1 MGYMKQLSFLKYLP
15 VVFIVAL
22 VVTYFIQPYER
33 SLDDIYLSMA
43 IFLFATLSGFFIS
56 SQYKRY
62 ARIVSYVSDFDGTMS
77 YLYRSS
83 SVFGP
88 EAQSRLAD
96 IMRAH
101 YQSIIEYQDWDHYFN
116 HKSNTLTDINA
127 LVDSITTNP
136 DGINAGQ
143 SAFASRAYFGL
154 ADMQKIRKNL
164 ITLYHAR
171 IPRLQWWLIDML
183 ALMLVVS
190 VMILPSEQFW
200 LVFAIKSAFA
210 TVVVAVL
217 ILIRKVNDLTL
228 FEAMAG
234 RASAQDVLDIIE
246 GSR

>member
-1 MGYMKQLSFLKYLP
+1 MKQLSFLKYLP
-15 VVFIVAL
+15 IVCIVAL
-22 VVTYFIQPYER
+22 VAAWYVQPYEHA
-33 SLDDIYLSMA
+33 LDNIFLSMA

-83 SVFGP
+83 SVFGSD
-88 EAQSRLAD
+88 AQSRIAEIL
-96 IMRAH
+96 RTH
-101 YQSIIEYQDWDHYFN
+101 YQSIIECQDWDHYFN
-116 HKSNTLTDINA
+116 HKSSTLTDINA
-127 LVDSITTNP
+127 LVDSVTTNP

-164 ITLYHAR
+164 ITLYRAR

-190 VMILPSEQFW
+190 VMVIPSEGYW
-200 LVFAIKSAFA
+200 LAFVIKASFA
-210 TVVVAVL
+210 TVIVAVL
-217 ILIRKVNDLTL
+217 VLIRKVNDLTL
-228 FEAMAG
+228 FETMAG

-246 GSR
+246 GTR